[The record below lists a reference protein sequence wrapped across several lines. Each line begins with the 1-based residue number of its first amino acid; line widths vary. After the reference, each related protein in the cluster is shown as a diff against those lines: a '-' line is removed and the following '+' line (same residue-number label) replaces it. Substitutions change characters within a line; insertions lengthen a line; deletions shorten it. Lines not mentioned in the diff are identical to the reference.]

1 MSFKTQTKQLAD
13 FDHRVRKYK
22 KENETLKKENKALKN
37 ENHKLNADLTS
48 ARHSEN
54 IKKESEIKDIT
65 DELNE
70 LKFKHTVTRQE
81 NEKNKYRIMEL
92 ECENTKVSINYNIE
106 VDKTLKLEDEVK
118 ELKKQLEVQ
127 KDRKECF
134 NLIKEDVTFR
144 INDVKA
150 WVYDACTKKGLR
162 ALKKLYSDEEI
173 KEYIVK
179 ANEYI
184 NKTSEL
190 LSEVENENT
199 SLDVFYYRLNKLNEP
214 IESLFVYV

>member
-1 MSFKTQTKQLAD
+1 MSYRTQTEFISD
-13 FDHRVRKYK
+13 FDFKVKKYK
-22 KENETLKKENKALKN
+22 KENETLKSENKELKKENEQLKIN
-37 ENHKLNADLTS
+37 LNS

-54 IKKESEIKDIT
+54 IKKESEIKEIT

-70 LKFKHTVTRQE
+70 LKFKHTVTCQE
-81 NEKNKYRIMEL
+81 NKKSKYRIMEL
-92 ECENTKVSINYNIE
+92 ECENAKVSIDYNIE
-106 VDKTLKLEDEVK
+106 LDKTIKLEEEVK

-127 KDRKECF
+127 KDRQECF

-150 WVYDACTKKGLR
+150 WVYDSCTKKGLR
-162 ALKKLYSDEEI
+162 ALKKIYSDEEI
-173 KEYIVK
+173 KEYILK
-179 ANEYI
+179 ANDYI
-184 NKTSEL
+184 NKTTEL
-190 LSEVENENT
+190 LTEVENENT